1 MLSFYGRRLVKG
13 TKDSDLQNLIK
24 SPFFFTEEE
33 INDFLK
39 SSFFLKK
46 KKNLEIGFG
55 TGENLI
61 FQSLK
66 FKNQIFLACDPF
78 VTGSIKLLKK
88 IEIMNIKNIF
98 ISNLDFSSLYKKI
111 RKSEFEK
118 IFILFPDPWHKRRHF
133 KRKLINQLFIKQIKL
148 ISHNKTS
155 IVIATDDLIYQ
166 DIIRES
172 FEKDGDFKKLV
183 EKTNNTFLGIVD
195 VIETKYYKKA
205 LEKEKKSIFFVFNK
219 K

>member
-13 TKDSDLQNLIK
+13 TKDLDLQNLIK
-24 SPFFFTEEE
+24 SPFFFIEEE

-78 VTGSIKLLKK
+78 LTGSIKLLKK

-98 ISNLDFSSLYKKI
+98 ISNLDFSSLYQKI
-111 RKSEFEK
+111 RNSEFEK

-133 KRKLINQLFIKQIKL
+133 KRKLINQSFIKQIKL

-166 DIIRES
+166 DIIRET
-172 FEKDGDFKKLV
+172 FQKDGNFEKLV

-205 LEKEKKSIFFVFNK
+205 LENEKKSIFFVFNK

>member
-13 TKDSDLQNLIK
+13 TKKSDLQNLIN

-98 ISNLDFSSLYKKI
+98 ISNLDFSSLYQKI
-111 RKSEFEK
+111 RNSKFEK

-133 KRKLINQLFIKQIKL
+133 KRKLINKLFIKQIKL
-148 ISHNKTS
+148 ISHNRTS

-172 FEKDGDFKKLV
+172 FKRDGNFEKLV

>member
-24 SPFFFTEEE
+24 SPFFFTEEQ

-78 VTGSIKLLKK
+78 LSGSIKLLKK
-88 IEIMNIKNIF
+88 IETMNIKNIF
-98 ISNLDFSSLYKKI
+98 ISNLDFSSLFQKI
-111 RKSEFEK
+111 RNSEFEK

-133 KRKLINQLFIKQIKL
+133 KRKLINHLFLKQIKL
-148 ISHNKTS
+148 ISHNRTS

-172 FEKDGDFKKLV
+172 FEKDGDFEKLV

>member
-1 MLSFYGRRLVKG
+1 MQSFYGRRLVKG

-24 SPFFFTEEE
+24 SPYFLVEKE

-46 KKNLEIGFG
+46 KKKLEIGFG

-61 FQSLK
+61 FQSIK
-66 FKNQIFLACDPF
+66 FKNEIFLACDPF
-78 VTGSIKLLKK
+78 LTGSIKLLKK

-98 ISNLDFSSLYKKI
+98 ISSLDFSSLYKKI
-111 RKSEFEK
+111 KNSVFDK

-133 KRKLINQLFIKQIKL
+133 KRKLINQSFIKQIKL

-155 IVIATDDLIYQ
+155 IIIATDDLIYQ
-166 DIIRES
+166 DLIRES
-172 FEKDGDFKKLV
+172 FKKDGHFEKLV
-183 EKTNNTFLGIVD
+183 EKTNNRFLGIVD

-205 LEKEKKSIFFVFNK
+205 LKKEKKSIFFVFNK

>member
-13 TKDSDLQNLIK
+13 TKESDLQNLIK
-24 SPFFFTEEE
+24 SPYFLVEDE

-39 SSFFLKK
+39 SGFFLKK

-66 FKNQIFLACDPF
+66 FKNEIFLACDPF
-78 VTGSIKLLKK
+78 LTGSIKLLKK
-88 IEIMNIKNIF
+88 IEMMNIKNIF
-98 ISNLDFSSLYKKI
+98 ISNLDFSSLYQKI
-111 RKSEFEK
+111 ENYVFEK

-133 KRKLINQLFIKQIKL
+133 KRKLINQSFIRKIKL
-148 ISHNKTS
+148 ISHNKTP
-155 IVIATDDLIYQ
+155 IVIATDDLVYQ

-172 FEKDGDFKKLV
+172 FKKDGQFEKLV
-183 EKTNNTFLGIVD
+183 EKTNNRFLGIVD

-205 LEKEKKSIFFVFNK
+205 LKKKKKSIFFVFNK

>member
-13 TKDSDLQNLIK
+13 TKDFDLQNLIK

-78 VTGSIKLLKK
+78 LTGSIKLLKK

-98 ISNLDFSSLYKKI
+98 ISNLDFSSLYQKI
-111 RKSEFEK
+111 RNSEFEK

-133 KRKLINQLFIKQIKL
+133 KRKLINQSFIKQIKL

-166 DIIRES
+166 DIIRET
-172 FEKDGDFKKLV
+172 FKKDGNFEKLV
-183 EKTNNTFLGIVD
+183 EKTNNTFLDIVD

-205 LEKEKKSIFFVFNK
+205 LKEEKKSIFFVFNK

>member
-13 TKDSDLQNLIK
+13 TKDFDLQNLIK

-33 INDFLK
+33 IDDFLK

-78 VTGSIKLLKK
+78 LTGSIKLLKK
-88 IEIMNIKNIF
+88 IEILNIKNIF
-98 ISNLDFSSLYKKI
+98 ISNLDFSSLYQKI
-111 RKSEFEK
+111 RNSEFEK

-148 ISHNKTS
+148 ISHNRTS

-172 FEKDGDFKKLV
+172 FKKDGNFKKLV

-205 LEKEKKSIFFVFNK
+205 LKKEKKSIFFVFNRK
-219 K
+219 

>member
-1 MLSFYGRRLVKG
+1 M
-13 TKDSDLQNLIK
+13 
-24 SPFFFTEEE
+24 
-33 INDFLK
+33 
-39 SSFFLKK
+39 
-46 KKNLEIGFG
+46 EIGFG

-78 VTGSIKLLKK
+78 LTGSIKLLRK

-98 ISNLDFSSLYKKI
+98 ISSLDFSSLYKKI
-111 RKSEFEK
+111 KNSVFDK

-133 KRKLINQLFIKQIKL
+133 KRKLINQSFIKQIKL

-155 IVIATDDLIYQ
+155 IIIATDDLIYQ
-166 DIIRES
+166 DIIRET
-172 FEKDGDFKKLV
+172 FKKDGNFEKLV

>member
-13 TKDSDLQNLIK
+13 AKDSDLQNLIK

-78 VTGSIKLLKK
+78 LTGSIKLLKK

-98 ISNLDFSSLYKKI
+98 ISNLDFSSLYQKI
-111 RKSEFEK
+111 RNSEFEK

-133 KRKLINQLFIKQIKL
+133 KRKLINQSFIKQIKL

-172 FEKDGDFKKLV
+172 FKKDGNFKKLV

>member
-13 TKDSDLQNLIK
+13 TKDFDLQNLIK

-33 INDFLK
+33 IDDFLK

-78 VTGSIKLLKK
+78 LTGSIKLLKK

-98 ISNLDFSSLYKKI
+98 ISNLDFSSLYQKI
-111 RKSEFEK
+111 RNSEFEK

-133 KRKLINQLFIKQIKL
+133 KRKLINQSFIKQIKL

-166 DIIRES
+166 DIIRET
-172 FEKDGDFKKLV
+172 FKKDGNFEKLV
-183 EKTNNTFLGIVD
+183 EKTNNTFLDIVD

-205 LEKEKKSIFFVFNK
+205 LKEEKKSIFFVFNK

>member
-24 SPFFFTEEE
+24 SPFFFAEED

-55 TGENLI
+55 AGENLI

-78 VTGSIKLLKK
+78 LTGSIKLLKK

-98 ISNLDFSSLYKKI
+98 ISNLDFSSLYQKI
-111 RKSEFEK
+111 RNSEFEK

-133 KRKLINQLFIKQIKL
+133 KRKLINQLFLEQIKL

-172 FEKDGDFKKLV
+172 FKKDGNFEKLV
-183 EKTNNTFLGIVD
+183 EKTNHTFLGIVD

>member
-13 TKDSDLQNLIK
+13 TKDYDLQNLIK
-24 SPFFFTEEE
+24 SPFFFSEEE

-66 FKNQIFLACDPF
+66 FKNQIFLDCDPF
-78 VTGSIKLLKK
+78 LTGSIKLLKK

-98 ISNLDFSSLYKKI
+98 ISNLDFSSLYQRI
-111 RKSEFEK
+111 RNSEFEK

-133 KRKLINQLFIKQIKL
+133 KRKLINQLFIKRIKL
-148 ISHNKTS
+148 ISHNKTL
-155 IVIATDDLIYQ
+155 IVIATDDLTYQ

-172 FEKDGDFKKLV
+172 FKKDGNFEKLV

>member
-1 MLSFYGRRLVKG
+1 M
-13 TKDSDLQNLIK
+13 
-24 SPFFFTEEE
+24 
-33 INDFLK
+33 
-39 SSFFLKK
+39 
-46 KKNLEIGFG
+46 EIGFG

-78 VTGSIKLLKK
+78 LSGSIKLLKK
-88 IEIMNIKNIF
+88 IETMNIKNIF
-98 ISNLDFSSLYKKI
+98 ISNLDFSSLFQKI
-111 RKSEFEK
+111 RNSEFEK
-118 IFILFPDPWHKRRHF
+118 IFILFPDPWHKKRHF
-133 KRKLINQLFIKQIKL
+133 KRKLINHLFLKQIKL
-148 ISHNKTS
+148 ISHNRTS

-172 FEKDGDFKKLV
+172 FEKDGDFEKLV

>member
-46 KKNLEIGFG
+46 RKNLEIGFG

-66 FKNQIFLACDPF
+66 LKNQIFLACDPF
-78 VTGSIKLLKK
+78 LSGSIKLLKK
-88 IEIMNIKNIF
+88 IDTMNIKNIF
-98 ISNLDFSSLYKKI
+98 ISNLDFSSLFQKI
-111 RKSEFEK
+111 RNSEFEK

-133 KRKLINQLFIKQIKL
+133 KRKLINHLFLKQIKL
-148 ISHNKTS
+148 ISHNRTL

-172 FEKDGDFKKLV
+172 FEKDGDFEKLV

>member
-46 KKNLEIGFG
+46 RKNLEIGFG

-78 VTGSIKLLKK
+78 LTGSIKLLKK
-88 IEIMNIKNIF
+88 IDKMNIKNIF
-98 ISNLDFSSLYKKI
+98 ISNLDFSSLFQKI
-111 RKSEFEK
+111 RNSEFEK

-133 KRKLINQLFIKQIKL
+133 KRKLINHLFLKQIKL
-148 ISHNKTS
+148 ISHNRTS

-166 DIIRES
+166 DIIRKS
-172 FEKDGDFKKLV
+172 FEKDGDFEKLV

>member
-13 TKDSDLQNLIK
+13 TKDCDLKNLIK
-24 SPFFFTEEE
+24 SPFFFPEEK

-78 VTGSIKLLKK
+78 LTGSIKLLKK

-133 KRKLINQLFIKQIKL
+133 KRKLINKLFIKQIKL
-148 ISHNKTS
+148 ISHNRTS

-172 FEKDGDFKKLV
+172 FKKDGNFKKLV

-205 LEKEKKSIFFVFNK
+205 LEKEKKSVFFVFNK

>member
-13 TKDSDLQNLIK
+13 TKDLDLQNLIK
-24 SPFFFTEEE
+24 SPFFFIEEE

-78 VTGSIKLLKK
+78 LTGSIKLLKK

-98 ISNLDFSSLYKKI
+98 ISNLDFSSLYQKI
-111 RKSEFEK
+111 RNSEFEK

-133 KRKLINQLFIKQIKL
+133 KRKLINQSFIKQIKL

-166 DIIRES
+166 DIIRET
-172 FEKDGDFKKLV
+172 FQKDGNFEKLV

-205 LEKEKKSIFFVFNK
+205 LEKQKKSIFFVFNK

>member
-78 VTGSIKLLKK
+78 LSGSIKLLKK
-88 IEIMNIKNIF
+88 IDTMNIKNIF
-98 ISNLDFSSLYKKI
+98 ISNLDFSSLFQKI
-111 RKSEFEK
+111 RNSEFEK

-133 KRKLINQLFIKQIKL
+133 KRKLINHLFLKQIKL
-148 ISHNKTS
+148 ISHNRTS

-172 FEKDGDFKKLV
+172 FEKDGDFEKLV

>member
-1 MLSFYGRRLVKG
+1 MLSFYGRRLVKS
-13 TKDSDLQNLIK
+13 TKNSDLQNLIK

-33 INDFLK
+33 IDDFLK
-39 SSFFLKK
+39 SNFFLKK

-66 FKNQIFLACDPF
+66 FKNEIFLACDPF
-78 VTGSIKLLKK
+78 LTGSIKLLKK
-88 IEIMNIKNIF
+88 IEILNIKNIF

-111 RKSEFEK
+111 RSSKFEK

-148 ISHNKTS
+148 VSHNRTS

-172 FEKDGDFKKLV
+172 FKKDGNFEKLV
-183 EKTNNTFLGIVD
+183 EKTNSTFLGIVD

-205 LEKEKKSIFFVFNK
+205 LEKERKSIFFVFNK

>member
-13 TKDSDLQNLIK
+13 TKDFDLQNLIK

-61 FQSLK
+61 FQSIK
-66 FKNQIFLACDPF
+66 FKNEIFLACDPF
-78 VTGSIKLLKK
+78 LTGSIKLLKK

-98 ISNLDFSSLYKKI
+98 ISSLDFSSLYKKI
-111 RKSEFEK
+111 KNSVFDK

-133 KRKLINQLFIKQIKL
+133 KRKLINQSFIKQIKL

-155 IVIATDDLIYQ
+155 IIIATDDLIYQ
-166 DIIRES
+166 DLIRES
-172 FEKDGDFKKLV
+172 FKKDGHFEKLV
-183 EKTNNTFLGIVD
+183 EKTNNRFLGIVD

-205 LEKEKKSIFFVFNK
+205 LNKEKKSIFFVFNK

>member
-13 TKDSDLQNLIK
+13 TKDLDLQNLIK
-24 SPFFFTEEE
+24 SPFFFIEEE

-55 TGENLI
+55 SGENLI

-78 VTGSIKLLKK
+78 LTGSIKLLKK

-98 ISNLDFSSLYKKI
+98 ISNLDFSSLYQKI
-111 RKSEFEK
+111 RNSEFEK

-133 KRKLINQLFIKQIKL
+133 KRKLVNQSFIKQIKL

-155 IVIATDDLIYQ
+155 IVIATDDSTYQ
-166 DIIRES
+166 DIIRET
-172 FEKDGDFKKLV
+172 FKKDGNFEKLV

>member
-13 TKDSDLQNLIK
+13 TKDFDLQNLIK

-78 VTGSIKLLKK
+78 LTGSIKLLKK

-98 ISNLDFSSLYKKI
+98 ISNLDFSSLYQKI
-111 RKSEFEK
+111 RNSEFEK

-133 KRKLINQLFIKQIKL
+133 KRKLINQSFIKQIKL

-166 DIIRES
+166 DIIRDT
-172 FEKDGDFKKLV
+172 FKKDGNFEKLV

>member
-1 MLSFYGRRLVKG
+1 MQSFYGRRLVKG

-24 SPFFFTEEE
+24 SPYFLVEKE

-61 FQSLK
+61 FQSIK
-66 FKNQIFLACDPF
+66 FKNEIFLACDPF
-78 VTGSIKLLKK
+78 LTGSIKLLKK

-98 ISNLDFSSLYKKI
+98 ISSLDFSSLYKKI
-111 RKSEFEK
+111 KNSVFDK

-133 KRKLINQLFIKQIKL
+133 KRKLINQSFIKQIKL

-155 IVIATDDLIYQ
+155 IIIATDDLIYQ
-166 DIIRES
+166 DLIRES
-172 FEKDGDFKKLV
+172 FKKDGHFEKLV
-183 EKTNNTFLGIVD
+183 EKTNNRFLGIVD

-205 LEKEKKSIFFVFNK
+205 LNKEKKSIFFVFNK

>member
-13 TKDSDLQNLIK
+13 TKESDLRSLFK
-24 SPFFFTEEE
+24 SPFFLTEKDFDE
-33 INDFLK
+33 FLK

-55 TGENLI
+55 TGENVI
-61 FQSLK
+61 YQSLK
-66 FKNQIFLACDPF
+66 FKNEIFLACDPF
-78 VTGSIKLLKK
+78 LTGSIKILRK
-88 IEIMNIKNIF
+88 IEEMNIKNIY
-98 ISNLDFSSLYKKI
+98 ISDLDFSSLHQKI
-111 RKSEFEK
+111 RNFAFKK

-133 KRKLINQLFIKQIKL
+133 KRKLINKSFIKKIKMICDNNTL
-148 ISHNKTS
+148 V
-155 IVIATDDLIYQ
+155 VIATDNMIYQ

-172 FEKDGDFKKLV
+172 FKKDKHFEKLV
-183 EKTNNTFLGIVD
+183 EKTNNRFLGIVD

-205 LEKEKKSIFFVFNK
+205 LKNNNESIFFVFNK

>member
-46 KKNLEIGFG
+46 RKNLEIGFG

-78 VTGSIKLLKK
+78 LSGSIKLLKK
-88 IEIMNIKNIF
+88 IDTMNIKNIF
-98 ISNLDFSSLYKKI
+98 ISNLDFSSLFQKI
-111 RKSEFEK
+111 RNSEFEK

-133 KRKLINQLFIKQIKL
+133 KRKLINHLFLKQIKL
-148 ISHNKTS
+148 ISHNRTS

-166 DIIRES
+166 DIIRKS
-172 FEKDGDFKKLV
+172 FEKDGDFEKLV